1 MIDILLCNVYND
13 LQSDD
18 DPPLVVLH
26 CLLIFPLALLQANY
40 PQLQVLL
47 HLGLPRTVES
57 TELLDELLDLIV
69 LGKTLRLPGWAGGG
83 QSRQHSGGRHLS
95 RDGHQNIGRF

>member
-26 CLLIFPLALLQANY
+26 RLLLLPSAALLQANQ
-40 PQLQVLL
+40 PELQVLL
-47 HLGLPRTVES
+47 HVGLPRTVES
-57 TELLDELLDLIV
+57 TELLYNLLNLIV
-69 LGKTLRLPGWAGGG
+69 LTNRLVLEVCTVQADTSPV
-83 QSRQHSGGRHLS
+83 QGR
-95 RDGHQNIGRF
+95 